1 QSKEIL
7 LARRLALRTPGELCG
22 FSGASKKKSIQ
33 LLLENTKPAIIL
45 TVTESSQRGPKVVR
59 VVLDEFKS
67 HLEVR
72 GTAGAPPSHPHPRV
86 PRFPDTAGGFLQV
99 PPPPSPRDRAAPVER
114 CDTCQSSRRH
124 GIAMDG
130 SREKQREPSR
140 SNGGRQMARR
150 LRLVPWKLSK
160 SEQIIERP
168 SFPKYFSR

>member
-1 QSKEIL
+1 M
-7 LARRLALRTPGELCG
+7 
-22 FSGASKKKSIQ
+22 
-33 LLLENTKPAIIL
+33 
-45 TVTESSQRGPKVVR
+45 VR

-124 GIAMDG
+124 GIATDG

-160 SEQIIERP
+160 SEQDHGAAFVPPVFFALNKQTKKSLSLE
-168 SFPKYFSR
+168 PKQQDLG